1 MCVVGGGIT
10 GAGIARDLALRGVD
24 VVLLE
29 KGDLGVGS
37 TGRSHGLVHSGGRY
51 VVTDPESAAQC
62 ASENLILRR
71 IAPSFLQD
79 TGGLFVGFRG
89 DDEGYYSEFARGC
102 RSAGVVAEELTPE
115 EALRLEPGLSQ
126 DVEVAFRVMD
136 AVADP
141 FLLTVANA
149 YAASLEGAEVLTYA
163 EVVGIRDG
171 VVRYRRDGEHEVKA
185 EVVVNASG
193 VWAAK
198 VAELAGYAIPLKAYR
213 GTILVYAGRASEHVI
228 NRLRMPSQGDIM
240 LPHRNT
246 TLAGT
251 TFSPESRLERY
262 GIEVEEVRILR
273 REAERV
279 LPRLRSRRVLR
290 AYAGLRPIVGEGK
303 KRGFSLFPEEGFIT
317 ITGGKFTTYRLMA
330 EHASDEVC
338 RQLGIRARCTTAS
351 TPILEE
357 EQREGLEVYLERY
370 GALGAEAAG
379 YADRRRRIC
388 LCEDVSEGEVLFAA
402 ERLFCRNI
410 RDIRRRTRLGMGYCQ
425 GRRCTFEAA
434 LVLYSAGIINHAT
447 VHTQVLNSLRERW
460 KGLLP
465 LAPEAEEV
473 LRELRLMEATFGC
486 AACYDRIKKHI
497 RGLERF
503 L

>member
-1 MCVVGGGIT
+1 MGGGIT
-10 GAGIARDLALRGVD
+10 GAGVARDLALRGVD

-37 TGRSHGLVHSGGRY
+37 TGRSHGLLHSGGRY
-51 VVTDPESAAQC
+51 VVSDPESAAQC
-62 ASENLILRR
+62 ASENRILRR
-71 IAPSFLQD
+71 IAPSFLKD
-79 TGGLFVGFRG
+79 TGGLFVGMKG
-89 DDEGYYSEFARGC
+89 DDEEYYSRFVKGC
-102 RSAGVVAEELTPE
+102 RRAGVRAEELSPE
-115 EALRLEPGLSQ
+115 EALRLEPGLSD

-149 YAASLEGAEVLTYA
+149 YAASLEGAEVHTYA
-163 EVVGIRDG
+163 EVVGID
-171 VVRYRRDGEHEVKA
+171 DGEVRFRSNGRERLVKA

-193 VWAAK
+193 VWAAR
-198 VAELAGYAIPLKAYR
+198 VAELAGHAITLKPYR

-251 TFSPESRLERY
+251 TFSPEERLERY
-262 GIEVEEVRILR
+262 GIEPEEVQVLR

-279 LPRLRSRRVLR
+279 LVKLRTRRILR
-290 AYAGLRPIVGEGK
+290 AYAGLRPIVGEGR
-303 KRGFSLFPEEGFIT
+303 KRDFSLIPEDGFIT

-338 RQLGIRARCTTAS
+338 RQLGVRARCTTATTS
-351 TPILEE
+351 ILEE
-357 EQREGLEVYLERY
+357 EDREGLELYRERY
-370 GALGAEAAG
+370 GALGTQAAE

-388 LCEDVSEGEVLFAA
+388 LCEGVTEGEVLFAA
-402 ERLFCRNI
+402 EKLFCRNI

-425 GRRCTFEAA
+425 GRRCNLEAA
-434 LVLYSAGIINHAT
+434 LVLYSAGMIDHST

-465 LAPEAEEV
+465 IAAQVDEV

-486 AACYDRIKKHI
+486 AACYDRIKKHV